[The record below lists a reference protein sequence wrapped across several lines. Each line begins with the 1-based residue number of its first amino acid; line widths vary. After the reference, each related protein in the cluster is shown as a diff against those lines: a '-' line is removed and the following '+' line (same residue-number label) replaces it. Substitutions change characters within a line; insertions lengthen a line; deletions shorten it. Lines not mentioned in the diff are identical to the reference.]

1 MYYTGNSHALYIFK
15 RFMILILVT
24 MLLSRVTP
32 ITGKTA
38 RVILGIRESTAA
50 SCTATDPV

>member
-32 ITGKTA
+32 ITGKTT
-38 RVILGIRESTAA
+38 RVILGTRESTAA